1 MLTKQLIFTP
11 SYPSTSTTASA
22 TTTTTNAAAAVSSP
36 SQRFRA
42 YLTTTFHTAGLLF
55 SLLSASLFSAA
66 IPRWNANFFHNTGP
80 SRGDWTDGM
89 PLGPLVFALL
99 YHAGTLLY
107 HSRIGN
113 PRRPSNT
120 PQNTNTHKTLTPR
133 RTLLLNTTISTLV
146 ILTLLPSLVLAGYGS
161 LFRFWRPAMRSTQS
175 GSIPCN
181 TMLNVFSRQCQPV
194 LYSVGNLQLA
204 GIVFGCM
211 VWICHFALLL
221 MSLRNLRRHSLVK
234 KVQNEK
240 WTRFTTTS
248 SSSSSSST
256 RSASAGS
263 RSAPSRTMSM
273 GAYYTHGNR
282 RGPGSRKASA
292 SREGSGERR
301 TGTNRP
307 ATRSG
312 DQVQMPLESR
322 PPVLQRYA

>member
-1 MLTKQLIFTP
+1 MLTKQLILTP
-11 SYPSTSTTASA
+11 SYPS
-22 TTTTTNAAAAVSSP
+22 TTTNAAAALSSP
-36 SQRFRA
+36 SQRIRA
-42 YLTTTFHTAGLLF
+42 YLTTILHSASLLF
-55 SLLSASLFSAA
+55 SLLSVSLFSAA

-107 HSRIGN
+107 HSRIGTL
-113 PRRPSNT
+113 RRPSNT
-120 PQNTNTHKTLTPR
+120 PQNTNTNTNTTLTSR
-133 RTLLLNTTISTLV
+133 RTLLLNTTISTL
-146 ILTLLPSLVLAGYGS
+146 ILLTLFPSLILAGYGS

-211 VWICHFALLL
+211 VWICHFVLLL
-221 MSLRNLRRHSLVK
+221 ISLRNLRRHSLIK

-240 WTRFTTTS
+240 WTQFTTTTS

-256 RSASAGS
+256 RSASVGS
-263 RSAPSRTMSM
+263 PSAPERTMSM
-273 GAYYTHGNR
+273 KAYYTHGNR

-292 SREGSGERR
+292 SRERSGERR
-301 TGTNRP
+301 TGTTRP

-312 DQVQMPLESR
+312 DQVQMPMESR
-322 PPVLQRYA
+322 PPVLQRDEFTLAA

>member
-1 MLTKQLIFTP
+1 MLTKQLILTP
-11 SYPSTSTTASA
+11 SYPSTTASSS
-22 TTTTTNAAAAVSSP
+22 TTNAAAALTSP

-42 YLTTTFHTAGLLF
+42 YLTTILHSASLLF
-55 SLLSASLFSAA
+55 SLLSVSLFSAA

-107 HSRIGN
+107 HSYSYHSRIGTL
-113 PRRPSNT
+113 RRPSNT
-120 PQNTNTHKTLTPR
+120 PQNNNTNTTLTSR
-133 RTLLLNTTISTLV
+133 RTLLLNTTISTL
-146 ILTLLPSLVLAGYGS
+146 ILITLFPSLILAGYGS

-221 MSLRNLRRHSLVK
+221 ISLRNLRRHSLIK

-240 WTRFTTTS
+240 WTQFTTTT
-248 SSSSSSST
+248 SSSSSST
-256 RSASAGS
+256 RSASVGS
-263 RSAPSRTMSM
+263 PSAPERTMSM
-273 GAYYTHGNR
+273 KAYYTHGNR

-292 SREGSGERR
+292 SRERSGERR
-301 TGTNRP
+301 TETNRP

-312 DQVQMPLESR
+312 DQVQMPMESR